1 MCRALMIGRRG
12 PPALCG
18 QLRRSGSVD
27 DEIVRDLSGRAR
39 AVNNRRTARARSG
52 GATEVVMNKDPSS
65 FTAVG

>member
-27 DEIVRDLSGRAR
+27 ETVRDLSGRAR
-39 AVNNRRTARARSG
+39 AVNSRRAARARSR